1 MKLKSSQLCDDWGW
15 FIDVES
21 NYFAGNISLQPCRSP
36 IKKFNS
42 YLNKL
47 PKIEEDEY
55 EYYQKNYKDSEDN
68 YDTNLK
74 QTEDN
79 YDTNLKQ
86 TEENYDINLKSSNK
100 NEVNT
105 IFNVGSTTLI
115 TVVLTYVIFIIL

>member
-1 MKLKSSQLCDDWGW
+1 MNLKSSQLCDDWGW

-55 EYYQKNYKDSEDN
+55 EYYQKNYKDP
-68 YDTNLK
+68 
-74 QTEDN
+74 
-79 YDTNLKQ
+79 
-86 TEENYDINLKSSNK
+86 EEIIYKEEVEPNYDINLKSSNK

-115 TVVLTYVIFIIL
+115 TAVLTYVIFLVL

>member
-1 MKLKSSQLCDDWGW
+1 MNLKSIQLCDDWGW
-15 FIDVES
+15 FIDIES
-21 NYFAGNISLQPCRSP
+21 NYFSQNIPLQTCKPP

-55 EYYQKNYKDSEDN
+55 EYYHKNYRDP
-68 YDTNLK
+68 
-74 QTEDN
+74 
-79 YDTNLKQ
+79 
-86 TEENYDINLKSSNK
+86 EEIIYKEVEVDYNISLKSSNK

-115 TVVLTYVIFIIL
+115 TAILTYLIFIVL

>member
-55 EYYQKNYKDSEDN
+55 EYYQKNYKDP
-68 YDTNLK
+68 
-74 QTEDN
+74 
-79 YDTNLKQ
+79 
-86 TEENYDINLKSSNK
+86 EEIIYKEEVELNYDISLKSLNK

-115 TVVLTYVIFIIL
+115 TAVLTYVIFIIL

>member
-21 NYFAGNISLQPCRSP
+21 NYFAANISLQPCRSP

-42 YLNKL
+42 YVNKL

-55 EYYQKNYKDSEDN
+55 EYYQKNYKDP
-68 YDTNLK
+68 
-74 QTEDN
+74 
-79 YDTNLKQ
+79 
-86 TEENYDINLKSSNK
+86 EEIIYKEEVELNYDISLKSLNK

-105 IFNVGSTTLI
+105 IFNVWSTTLI
-115 TVVLTYVIFIIL
+115 TAVFTYIIFIIL

>member
-1 MKLKSSQLCDDWGW
+1 MNLKSCQLCDDWGW

-21 NYFAGNISLQPCRSP
+21 NCFVGNNLLQPCRSP
-36 IKKFNS
+36 VKKFNS

-55 EYYQKNYKDSEDN
+55 EYYQKNYKDPEEIIYKEDKL
-68 YDTNLK
+68 D
-74 QTEDN
+74 
-79 YDTNLKQ
+79 
-86 TEENYDINLKSSNK
+86 YDINLKSSNK

-115 TVVLTYVIFIIL
+115 TAILTYFIFIVL